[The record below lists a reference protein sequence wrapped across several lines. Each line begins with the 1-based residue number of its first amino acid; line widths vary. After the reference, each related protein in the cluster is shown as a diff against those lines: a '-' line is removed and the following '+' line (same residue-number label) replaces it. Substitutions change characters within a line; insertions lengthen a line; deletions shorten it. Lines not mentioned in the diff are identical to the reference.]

1 MPKYLITATAYRRAE
16 GSEAYA
22 PRTFTFE
29 AVLDAPWNGKN
40 AAPVGDMAFDQCHRT
55 FGWWPK
61 HNPQIDSVVETGG
74 LLPEDLSSRLAAA
87 ALMDGDEIS
96 ALLVDLQAW
105 DAANRVPVTP
115 VDWSDAEG
123 VLKHGN
129 PETPPPAEDDL
140 DELI

>member
-74 LLPEDLSSRLAAA
+74 LLPDDLSSRLAAA
-87 ALMDGDEIS
+87 ALMDGDEMS

-115 VDWSDAEG
+115 VDWLDAEG

-129 PETPPPAEDDL
+129 RETPPPAEDDL
-140 DELI
+140 DDLI